1 MKLEEGVI
9 YPLFSTPLYHV
20 NAPECNI
27 DVINFD
33 DLPYELFSSNEKQDN
48 TINSIEQNILGLE
61 EFSDI
66 KKHVDAAMCEYVFGQ
81 LKLPTNLDLKL
92 VCSWMLI
99 GFPGSKTNAHLH
111 TNSMFSGIF
120 YLKSEENAGDLIFSA
135 EATALTYTS
144 HVVKPIPTEFNL
156 INSRSWTIKP
166 KTKDIV
172 IFPSHVLHE
181 VTENLSGEIRCAIA
195 FNYFMIGEISDM
207 KTRKLYLQ

>member
-66 KKHVDAAMCEYVFGQ
+66 K
-81 LKLPTNLDLKL
+81 N
-92 VCSWMLI
+92 MLMLLCV
-99 GFPGSKTNAHLH
+99 N
-111 TNSMFSGIF
+111 MFSD
-120 YLKSEENAGDLIFSA
+120 N
-135 EATALTYTS
+135 
-144 HVVKPIPTEFNL
+144 
-156 INSRSWTIKP
+156 
-166 KTKDIV
+166 
-172 IFPSHVLHE
+172 
-181 VTENLSGEIRCAIA
+181 
-195 FNYFMIGEISDM
+195 
-207 KTRKLYLQ
+207 